1 MAVDVLVDAADG
13 GGPAMV
19 MLPSSLRDSLD
30 FDGVAE
36 RIAGAGFR
44 VLRPQPRGMAR
55 SRGPMAGLSL
65 NVLADDVALAI
76 ERLGGGRAVVVG
88 HAFGHFVARVLDMNR
103 PALVRG
109 VVALGAA
116 ARTFPAGLPES
127 LAIAADPARP
137 REQRLAQLQ
146 FSMFAPGNDA
156 STWLEGWHPGL
167 RAAYRAA
174 GAVPGKDT
182 WWPVSHSPILDL
194 QGAQDRWRPPA
205 TRSELKDVLGDKVTV
220 REIPAAGHALIP
232 EQPDAVAEAIVEWV
246 RALGA

>member
-1 MAVDVLVDAADG
+1 
-13 GGPAMV
+13 
-19 MLPSSLRDSLD
+19 
-30 FDGVAE
+30 
-36 RIAGAGFR
+36 
-44 VLRPQPRGMAR
+44 
-55 SRGPMAGLSL
+55 MAGLSL

-127 LAIAADPARP
+127 LAIAADPTRP
-137 REQRLAQLQ
+137 RDERLAQLQ

-156 STWLEGWHPGL
+156 SPWLDGWHPEL

-174 GAVPGKDT
+174 SAVPAKDT
-182 WWPVSHSPILDL
+182 WWPVSHSPVLDL

-205 TRSELKDVLGDKVTV
+205 TRSELQDLLGDKVTV
-220 REIPAAGHALIP
+220 REIPGAGHALIP
-232 EQPDAVAEAIVEWV
+232 EQPGAVAEAVTEWV